1 MRFPTHPLLLS
12 LVPLA
17 ALAGLLGCDGR
28 SYNRVGGY
36 SWSSLYR
43 QDVRTVAVPIFRN
56 IDYSRGDEFALTRAL
71 VQQLE
76 SRTPYK
82 VVERERADTILEGE
96 IVSVTLGG
104 VSRDSLSSL
113 PQEQLYIVTVNFTW
127 KDLRS
132 GQVLVERRG
141 FQQAVSMFPTLG
153 ESRDTGRQLNADAL
167 AVAIVQEL
175 QGDW

>member
-1 MRFPTHPLLLS
+1 MRRLARLNGASLILLGI
-12 LVPLA
+12 
-17 ALAGLLGCDGR
+17 LAGLAGCDGR
-28 SYNRVGGY
+28 STGRLGGY

-127 KDLRS
+127 KDLRT

-141 FQQAVSMFPTLG
+141 FQQAVSVFPTLG
-153 ESRDTGRQLNADAL
+153 EGRDVGQQLNAEAL

>member
-1 MRFPTHPLLLS
+1 MRRLARILPTSLLPLLLLS
-12 LVPLA
+12 
-17 ALAGLLGCDGR
+17 GLPGCDGR
-28 SYNRVGGY
+28 SYSRVGGY

-56 IDYSRGDEFALTRAL
+56 IDYSRGDEFALTRAI
-71 VQQLE
+71 VQQVE

-96 IVSVTLGG
+96 IVSVTLGS

-127 KDLRS
+127 KDLRT
-132 GQVLVERRG
+132 GQVLVERKG
-141 FQQAVSMFPTLG
+141 FQQAVSLFPTLG
-153 ESRDTGRQLNADAL
+153 ESRDTGQQLNAEAL
-167 AVAIVQEL
+167 AIAIVQEL